1 MSDAGNEEAL
11 FGRLRRLVASVRTA
25 HQHDRRNLLSL
36 EVDMRTLH
44 GELSRRCAVLTEQMK
59 DAGTRTAAISAY
71 ARTGS
76 LARGLPHARPKQ
88 PTE

>member
-1 MSDAGNEEAL
+1 MSEPGNDEAL
-11 FGRLRRLVASVRTA
+11 FGRLRRLVATARTA
-25 HQHDRRNLLSL
+25 HQRDRRKLLSL
-36 EVDMRTLH
+36 ETDMRTLRT
-44 GELSRRCAVLTEQMK
+44 ELTRHCDLLKEQMK
-59 DAGTRTAAISAY
+59 DAGTRTMAISAY